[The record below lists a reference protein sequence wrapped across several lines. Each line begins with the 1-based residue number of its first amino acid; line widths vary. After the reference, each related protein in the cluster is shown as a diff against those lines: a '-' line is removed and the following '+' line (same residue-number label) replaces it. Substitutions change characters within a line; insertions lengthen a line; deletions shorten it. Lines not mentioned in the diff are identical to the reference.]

1 MNRYNDALMISNTT
15 TSTHQ
20 QEEGILTY
28 DDGSCYIGGVTNGK
42 KHGKGVLSTLAFV
55 YTPLGRAKSEDAHLA
70 KWNEYHGTWVD
81 DKMHG
86 RGQMIR
92 KCATGSKLVLF
103 DGMWEN
109 GQQKELTS
117 AKEEE

>member
-1 MNRYNDALMISNTT
+1 MASNPTPAAPE
-15 TSTHQ
+15 

-28 DDGSCYIGGVTNGK
+28 DDGSCYIGGVKNGK

-55 YTPLGRAKSEDAHLA
+55 YTALGRANIEDAHLA

-86 RGQMIR
+86 YGQMIR
-92 KCATGSKLVLF
+92 RCATGSKLVLF

-109 GQQKELTS
+109 GKEKYS
-117 AKEEE
+117 MASNADDAGSSID